1 MIDYEDDDD
10 DCDDGKCYGGNYV
23 TVEQDNEVEIG
34 EAKKLH
40 SLGTAALVLLLIC
53 AGTEN
58 LHYYYSNE
66 HLSIRTTINWNLWNF
81 IHIQMII

>member
-10 DCDDGKCYGGNYV
+10 DDDGKYYGGNYV

-40 SLGTAALVLLLIC
+40 SLGTAALVLLLMC
-53 AGTEN
+53 AGAIN
-58 LHYYYSNE
+58 LH
-66 HLSIRTTINWNLWNF
+66 
-81 IHIQMII
+81 

>member
-23 TVEQDNEVEIG
+23 TVEQDNKVEIG

-53 AGTEN
+53 AGIKIF
-58 LHYYYSNE
+58 H
-66 HLSIRTTINWNLWNF
+66 
-81 IHIQMII
+81 

>member
-10 DCDDGKCYGGNYV
+10 DDGKYYGGNYV

-40 SLGTAALVLLLIC
+40 SLGTAALVLLLMC
-53 AGTEN
+53 AGTK
-58 LHYYYSNE
+58 
-66 HLSIRTTINWNLWNF
+66 NF
-81 IHIQMII
+81 H

>member
-66 HLSIRTTINWNLWNF
+66 HLSIRTTIN
-81 IHIQMII
+81 